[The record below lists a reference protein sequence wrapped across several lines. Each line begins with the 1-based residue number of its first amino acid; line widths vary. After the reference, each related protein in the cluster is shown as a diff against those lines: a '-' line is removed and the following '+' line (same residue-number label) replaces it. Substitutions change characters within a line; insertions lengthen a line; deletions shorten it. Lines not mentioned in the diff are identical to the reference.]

1 VPFEQAGRERNCGR
15 GKACTCGL
23 RDAFG
28 SAVTNRV
35 RSAVSHVAGYN
46 LALAG
51 ALLFALV
58 VCDSLAHTEFAG
70 SFGP

>member
-1 VPFEQAGRERNCGR
+1 VPFEQAGRESTCGR
-15 GKACTCGL
+15 GKARTCGL

-28 SAVTNRV
+28 SAVTNRL

-58 VCDSLAHTEFAG
+58 VCDSLAHTESAG
-70 SFGP
+70 SFGL